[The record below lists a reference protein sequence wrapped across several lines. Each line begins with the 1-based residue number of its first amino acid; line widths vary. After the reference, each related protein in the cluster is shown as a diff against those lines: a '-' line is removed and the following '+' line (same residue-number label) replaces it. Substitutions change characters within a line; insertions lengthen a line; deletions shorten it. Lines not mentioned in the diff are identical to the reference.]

1 MSADM
6 VTPQTAGTAPVDV
19 DAEAVVESGTA
30 TVVDITTGTPV
41 ESGAQEAAPRPA
53 GREVAAGTLRQ
64 VVAVLPLRRA
74 IPDLVSGAWVLAGMG
89 CRCVARV
96 VRWAWEQASDDPEA
110 AAALAAYTKRAAAT
124 EKAVEKAREEGD
136 EKAAVAA
143 LAELGA
149 APSGRR
155 PVLEALAYLALGGML
170 AAGALATVAA
180 LAAPHLAVL
189 ADWRPMILTAGG
201 LGWSIAAWA
210 VAPPPKPKEQKA
222 DADVVVQEEPEEEA
236 EGDPEEAR
244 GTALLWHVI
253 TALSDAESVG
263 RAGLHLDV
271 VLASAIETGLLP
283 ETTEA
288 AEWRAWVESCGIPVE
303 DKVGYRI
310 EGKPVTRVGVRLDAV
325 TTALGMTPTALL
337 TARSQTL
344 AGGGPATP
352 ARPVGER
359 PAETGPAT
367 PAPAP
372 ATAPSGGPSESPV
385 PAVLRLLPGGRQHP
399 APAPSPT
406 APQGSA
412 HEAR

>member
-1 MSADM
+1 MSADT
-6 VTPQTAGTAPVDV
+6 VPPQTVETAPGDIDT
-19 DAEAVVESGTA
+19 DAVESGTA
-30 TVVDITTGTPV
+30 TVVDIATGTPV
-41 ESGAQEAAPRPA
+41 DTGTDAVETAPAR
-53 GREVAAGTLRQ
+53 GVVAGTLRQ

-74 IPDLVSGAWVLAGMG
+74 IPDLVSGSWVLAGMG

-96 VRWAWEQASDDPEA
+96 VRWAWEQASADPEA
-110 AAALAAYTKRAAAT
+110 AAALAAYTKRAAAV
-124 EKAVEKAREEGD
+124 AQVVGKAREEGD

-143 LAELGA
+143 PAELGA

-170 AAGALATVAA
+170 AAGALATLAA

-222 DADVVVQEEPEEEA
+222 DADVVVQEEPEEEAA

-352 ARPVGER
+352 ARQVGER
-359 PAETGPAT
+359 PAETGSGT
-367 PAPAP
+367 PSSAPAQ
-372 ATAPSGGPSESPV
+372 ASSGGPSEESV

-399 APAPSPT
+399 APDPSPT
-406 APQGSA
+406 ASQGSA
-412 HEAR
+412 QEAR

>member
-1 MSADM
+1 MLP
-6 VTPQTAGTAPVDV
+6 PQTAETAPGDIDT
-19 DAEAVVESGTA
+19 DAVKGGTA

-41 ESGAQEAAPRPA
+41 EPGAQEAAPRPA

-74 IPDLVSGAWVLAGMG
+74 IPDLVSGSWVLAGMG
-89 CRCVARV
+89 CRCVARA
-96 VRWAWEQASDDPEA
+96 VRWAWEQASADPEA
-110 AAALAAYTKRAAAT
+110 AAALAAHTKRAAAT
-124 EKAVEKAREEGD
+124 EKAVEKAREEGEE
-136 EKAAVAA
+136 EKAVAA
-143 LAELGA
+143 LEALGA

-170 AAGALATVAA
+170 AAGALATLAA

-236 EGDPEEAR
+236 AEGDPEEAR

-253 TALSDAESVG
+253 TALSDAESTG
-263 RAGLHLDV
+263 RAGVHLDV
-271 VLASAIETGLLP
+271 VMDSAIAAGLIPTDTELP
-283 ETTEA
+283 VLRSWVEA
-288 AEWRAWVESCGIPVE
+288 AGLPAV
-303 DKVGYRI
+303 DKLGMRI
-310 EGKPVTRVGVRLDAV
+310 EGKPVTRVGLRVDGAAGV
-325 TTALGMTPTALL
+325 LGMTPTALL
-337 TARSQTL
+337 TARSQTP

-352 ARPVGER
+352 ARQVGER
-359 PAETGPAT
+359 PAETGSGT
-367 PAPAP
+367 PSSAPAQ
-372 ATAPSGGPSESPV
+372 ASSGGPSESPV

-399 APAPSPT
+399 AQTPSPT
-406 APQGSA
+406 ASQGSA
-412 HEAR
+412 QEAR